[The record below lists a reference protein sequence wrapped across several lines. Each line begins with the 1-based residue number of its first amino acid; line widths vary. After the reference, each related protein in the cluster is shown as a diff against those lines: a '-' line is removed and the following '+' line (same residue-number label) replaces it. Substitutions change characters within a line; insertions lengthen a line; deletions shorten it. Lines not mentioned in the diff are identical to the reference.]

1 MTDGWVETG
10 DWAVLGG
17 DAARIRDAVFVR
29 EQRIPPE
36 WELDDEDPLSL
47 HAVAYRVDA
56 ATGARRAVA
65 TGRLLRTGTIGRVAV
80 LADARGQGAG
90 SAVLHALLDAA
101 RHRGEPIVRLYAQ
114 DAAVSFYVR
123 HGFAA
128 IGEPFVEIG
137 VPHVEM
143 ARSP

>member
-80 LADARGQGAG
+80 LADARRQGAG

-101 RHRGEPIVRLYAQ
+101 RHRGEPVVRLYAQ

-128 IGEPFVEIG
+128 VGEPFVEIG

-143 ARSP
+143 ARAP

>member
-36 WELDDEDPLSL
+36 WELDDEDPVSL
-47 HAVAYRVDA
+47 HVVAYRVDA

-101 RHRGEPIVRLYAQ
+101 RQRGEPIVRLYALV
-114 DAAVSFYVR
+114 AAVPFYVR

-143 ARSP
+143 VRAP

>member
-36 WELDDEDPLSL
+36 WELDDEDPVSL

-80 LADARGQGAG
+80 LA
-90 SAVLHALLDAA
+90 
-101 RHRGEPIVRLYAQ
+101 
-114 DAAVSFYVR
+114 
-123 HGFAA
+123 
-128 IGEPFVEIG
+128 
-137 VPHVEM
+137 
-143 ARSP
+143 